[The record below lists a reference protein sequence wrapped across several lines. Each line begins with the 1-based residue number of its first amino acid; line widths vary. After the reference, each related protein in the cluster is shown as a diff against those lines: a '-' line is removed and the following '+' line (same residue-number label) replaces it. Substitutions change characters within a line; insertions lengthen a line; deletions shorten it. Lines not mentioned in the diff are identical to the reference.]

1 MLSRLAESLFWIG
14 RYVERAED
22 TARLL
27 DVHVHLL
34 LEDVPDDPQETCR
47 DLLSV
52 MGVPVPET
60 GVDIRTVTD
69 LLAFDPDTT
78 ASIVRSLTAARENAR
93 GARDTISGE
102 MFHCLN
108 RTFHAVPAEQ
118 RSAELLGPGTFFTF
132 VRRFGAELHGLA
144 DSTMSR
150 DEGWLFLVLGRSLE
164 RIDMTARLLAT
175 GIVDAGPVAALVTLL
190 RCCSAHEAYLRTY
203 RGPVDA
209 VRVAEF
215 LVLDRLF
222 PRSVFSALREAER
235 CVTELQP
242 LVGRAGVA
250 DDARRALGRARTD
263 LEYRRADELVDDL
276 PRNLAMFQNAVATAA
291 EAVARRYFRSASAVS
306 WHQEV
311 PA

>member
-14 RYVERAED
+14 RYIERAED

-34 LEDVPDDPQETCR
+34 LEDVATDPEETCR
-47 DLLSV
+47 DLLAV
-52 MGVPVPET
+52 MGVPAPES
-60 GVDIRTVTD
+60 GVDIRTVTE

-108 RTFHAVPAEQ
+108 RTYHAVPAEQ
-118 RSAELLGPGTFFTF
+118 RTARLLGPGSFFTF
-132 VRRFGAELHGLA
+132 VKQRGAELHGLA

-175 GIVDAGPVAALVTLL
+175 GIVDASSSTALVTLL

-203 RGPVDA
+203 RGPVHA
-209 VRVAEF
+209 ARVAEF

-222 PRSVFSALREAER
+222 PRSVYSALCEAER
-235 CVTELQP
+235 CVTELRP

-263 LEYRRADELVDDL
+263 LEYRRTDELVEDL
-276 PRNLAMFQNAVATAA
+276 PARLTMLQNAVAAAA
-291 EAVARRYFRSASAVS
+291 EAVAARYFRSASAVT
-306 WHQEV
+306 WQQEV
-311 PA
+311 PV

>member
-1 MLSRLAESLFWIG
+1 VLSRLAESLFWIG

-34 LEDVPDDPQETCR
+34 LEDSTAEPQETCR
-47 DLLSV
+47 DLLAV
-52 MGVPVPET
+52 MGVPAPES
-60 GVDIRTVTD
+60 GVDVRAVTE

-108 RTFHAVPAEQ
+108 RTYHSLPAEQ
-118 RSAELLGPGTFFTF
+118 GAARLLGPGTFFTF
-132 VRRFGAELHGLA
+132 VKQRGAEFHGLA

-150 DEGWLFLVLGRSLE
+150 DEGWLFLVLGRNLE

-175 GIVDAGPVAALVTLL
+175 GIVGAGSSAALVALL

-203 RGPVDA
+203 RGPVEA
-209 VRVAEF
+209 TRVAEF
-215 LVLDRLF
+215 LLLDRLF
-222 PRSVFSALREAER
+222 PRSVFSALCAAER
-235 CVTELQP
+235 CAGELQP
-242 LVGRAGVA
+242 LVGRAGIA
-250 DDARRALGRARTD
+250 DGARRALGRARTD

-276 PRNLAMFQNAVATAA
+276 PGRLTMLQNAVAAAA
-291 EAVARRYFRSASAVS
+291 EAVAKRYFRSASAVT
-306 WHQEV
+306 WQQEV
-311 PA
+311 PV